1 MTTKEYDR
9 ISLLYQFLTKR
20 FHVNQNYQYD
30 GYYKCYNPKY
40 YGVREENL
48 QTLEHFENLSYK
60 DMFTE
65 EYIKSKPFG
74 EEYLN
79 AKLVKIE
86 EKRIC
91 VQTELGQILLY
102 LLVSKLENSIK
113 EFLSFLD
120 SLKEQ
125 KLGLIKE
132 REESK
137 MYIIRLND
145 FNKLK
150 PDLEKIKNFRFTFHL
165 LAKTNSGFILRD
177 WNENLEIHI
186 NKINDLVAT
195 LKNFDF
201 TKVEL

>member
-1 MTTKEYDR
+1 MTSKEYDR

-20 FHVNQNYQYD
+20 FHVNQDYQYD

-60 DMFTE
+60 DLFTKG
-65 EYIKSKPFG
+65 YINSKPFG
-74 EEYLN
+74 EDYLN

-91 VQTELGQILLY
+91 AQTELGQILLY

-113 EFLSFLD
+113 EFLSFLE
-120 SLKEQ
+120 SLKEK

-132 REESK
+132 REEGK
-137 MYIIRLND
+137 MYIISLND
-145 FNKLK
+145 FNRLQ
-150 PDLEKIKNFRFTFHL
+150 PVLEKIENFRFTFHL

-186 NKINDLVAT
+186 NKINDLIVT